1 MNQSSTQI
9 KEILF
14 DCLNA
19 MSENP
24 WIYTD
29 QNNLFSRK
37 RKISFSDAILST
49 ICMQRSSSKEEILK
63 YYDFM
68 TNAPTH
74 SALIQQRNKLKPSA
88 FEDLFY
94 RFTNV
99 VTPDLRY
106 KGYRLFAVDGSDIYI
121 PRNPN
126 DPDTYRISDVYGKG
140 FNMLHLNAAY
150 DLVSKL
156 FTDIIIQPVNHI
168 NEYNAMCDMIDRY
181 AQLHSEEK
189 AIFIADR
196 GFTSFNVFAHAIENG
211 VFFLIR
217 GREPSPRSML
227 STLDLPDEPEFDIVF
242 ERWLTRRNTNTIKA
256 QPEIYKSIASRVFD
270 YLDPKSKKIYYISFR
285 IIKLLLPNGSAEYI
299 YTNLPKEEFTLD
311 EIRELYNRRW
321 GIETSFRDIKYAA
334 GMLFFHSRKKQLV
347 LQEIYAKLILYNFSE
362 AVTGGIVLQKRKG
375 KMQYSINFTTAISLC
390 VEFIRRNSNREAL
403 FELDDLIS
411 RHLVPVR
418 PGRSSPRYIRWY
430 RLDLE
435 GAVPAI

>member
-126 DPDTYRISDVYGKG
+126 EG

-227 STLDLPDEPEFDIVF
+227 STLDLPDEPEFEIIF
-242 ERWLTRRNTNTIKA
+242 ERWLTRRKYINLFPQEYLTIWNRKA
-256 QPEIYKSIASRVFD
+256 KR
-270 YLDPKSKKIYYISFR
+270 
-285 IIKLLLPNGSAEYI
+285 
-299 YTNLPKEEFTLD
+299 FT
-311 EIRELYNRRW
+311 
-321 GIETSFRDIKYAA
+321 
-334 GMLFFHSRKKQLV
+334 
-347 LQEIYAKLILYNFSE
+347 
-362 AVTGGIVLQKRKG
+362 
-375 KMQYSINFTTAISLC
+375 ISLSVSSSSFC
-390 VEFIRRNSNREAL
+390 LMDLQNIFIQ
-403 FELDDLIS
+403 IS
-411 RHLVPVR
+411 RRKSSHWM
-418 PGRSSPRYIRWY
+418 RSVSYITVV
-430 RLDLE
+430 
-435 GAVPAI
+435 GV

>member
-285 IIKLLLPNGSAEYI
+285 IIKLLLPDGSAEYI

-311 EIRELYNRRW
+311 EIRELYNRR
-321 GIETSFRDIKYAA
+321 
-334 GMLFFHSRKKQLV
+334 
-347 LQEIYAKLILYNFSE
+347 
-362 AVTGGIVLQKRKG
+362 
-375 KMQYSINFTTAISLC
+375 
-390 VEFIRRNSNREAL
+390 
-403 FELDDLIS
+403 
-411 RHLVPVR
+411 
-418 PGRSSPRYIRWY
+418 
-430 RLDLE
+430 
-435 GAVPAI
+435 